1 MTWFVEISRRRD
13 DMRYKNSNGQTEKW
27 RPSAPRPNGSRAP
40 TSSSSSSERERERET
55 ADEWNVRCQWPKGK
69 DLFFFSSTARRIEI
83 PSRTKKRR
91 RVNKVT
97 EEAERTRDCVPSPT
111 TAAANP
117 SKSKRG
123 DQNGTLDPSLIR
135 LKPSRYTCGGLVGLL
150 YTQPL

>member
-1 MTWFVEISRRRD
+1 MDKQKNGGRQRQGRMVAARRHHHHHLP
-13 DMRYKNSNGQTEKW
+13 K
-27 RPSAPRPNGSRAP
+27 
-40 TSSSSSSERERERET
+40 EREREKQLTNET
-55 ADEWNVRCQWPKGK
+55 FAASGQRGRIF
-69 DLFFFSSTARRIEI
+69 FFFSSTARRIEI